1 MSEDSAALQAPL
13 SLPEAP
19 PFSAPEPASAPS
31 PEVFTTVAQAAG
43 TAFDVTVDAPET
55 KAPDAHAASP
65 KPKRLRW
72 LWWTAGSLAVAS
84 LAGLCAYLAVV
95 ANQWSDRVDDLT
107 AISQDLGIQVSDQT
121 AARKTAEAE
130 SAMLQSQVDTAT
142 ARITDLAN
150 EEAKANDNQTVWVDL
165 AGALIDCANGRQD
178 LIDVLTNS
186 RLYYKGKTNA
196 QVENDL
202 TTYCT
207 SLTAEY
213 TDITAEIGQ

>member
-19 PFSAPEPASAPS
+19 PFSAPEPASLPS
-31 PEVFTTVAQAAG
+31 PKVFTTVAQAAG
-43 TAFDVTVDAPET
+43 TASDVTVDAPQT
-55 KAPDAHAASP
+55 KAPDAHGASP

-107 AISQDLGIQVSDQT
+107 AISQDLGTQVSDQT

-130 SAMLQSQVDTAT
+130 SATLQSQVNTAT

-150 EEAKANDNQTVWVDL
+150 EEAKANDNQTVWINLVDSMISCADQRQVVIGAYVNSMHFQGISN
-165 AGALIDCANGRQD
+165 AGYAAEI
-178 LIDVLTNS
+178 
-186 RLYYKGKTNA
+186 
-196 QVENDL
+196 
-202 TTYCT
+202 TTYCD
-207 SLTAEY
+207 SVKAQY
-213 TDITAEIGQ
+213 TDLKVEIGK